1 MALRLSIKTSESQNV
16 EYRGEVHE
24 TPFDRT
30 GGAEVELPFN
40 LRILHNPDRDFNSM
54 MERLVSYSRL
64 MSKKKIEQNRK
75 VGVFMILF
83 NLNWQFL
90 RLLILSRKE
99 GYRGVLA
106 AWAEA
111 LARTI
116 TYLYVYAYNSKKAQG

>member
-1 MALRLSIKTSESQNV
+1 NV
-16 EYRGEVHE
+16 EYQGDVHE
-24 TPFDRT
+24 TPFDCT
-30 GGAEVELPFN
+30 GEQEIELPFN
-40 LRILHNPDRDFNSM
+40 LRILHNPKRDFDSM

-64 MSKKKIEQNRK
+64 MSKKKIEQSKK
-75 VGVFMILF
+75 VGILIILL

-111 LARTI
+111 LSRTI
-116 TYLYVYAYNSKKAQG
+116 TYLYVYAHNKKKAHS